1 MTVNCRAEDLEKRI
15 AADTAFLTALIG
27 AKVYKT
33 DKNVSEREYPHGFLV
48 LFFENGGVARY
59 SYTCSPLPERTEIS
73 AFAPSANVYADS
85 EKKIAVI
92 KTGELFDD
100 DKKIALG

>member
-1 MTVNCRAEDLEKRI
+1 MTVNCHAEDPEKRI
-15 AADTAFLTALIG
+15 AADTAFLTSLIG
-27 AKVYKT
+27 SKVCKT
-33 DKNVSEREYPHGFLV
+33 DKIASDREYPHGFLV
-48 LFFENGGVARY
+48 LFFENGGLARY

-85 EKKIAVI
+85 EKKIAVT

-100 DKKIALG
+100 DKKITLG